1 MNFDQARY
9 LMIEQQIRP
18 WNVEAA
24 AVLQSLSNVKR
35 EDFVPQAHRGLAFA
49 EMELPLTGTSNTDLA
64 RGECLLVPQLE
75 GRMLQDLALTAQDSV
90 LEIGAGSGFMAA
102 LIASQ
107 ARQVISLEINPALV
121 TLATDNLRKSGVQ
134 NAEVRLGD
142 GAKVNFPEQ
151 SFDAILLS
159 GSVAEVPQALLPL
172 LKIGGRLCA
181 VVGDAPIM
189 RGTVVTRTSATEYN
203 AKQAWDAVAPRLHNF
218 PKPSRFQF

>member
-35 EDFVPQAHRGLAFA
+35 EDFVPQAHRSLAFA
-49 EMELPLTGTSNTDLA
+49 EMELPLTGTSDEALA

-134 NAEVRLGD
+134 NAEVRLAD
-142 GAKVNFPEQ
+142 GAHVNLPEA

-159 GSVAEVPQALLPL
+159 GSVAEVPHTLLQL
-172 LKIGGRLCA
+172 LKVGGRLCA
-181 VVGDAPIM
+181 VVGEAPIM
-189 RGTVVTRTSATEYN
+189 RGTLVTRISESEFRTT
-203 AKQAWDAVAPRLHNF
+203 QAWDAVAPRLQNF
-218 PKPSRFQF
+218 PEPSRFQF